1 MTDVLPMDE
10 DAVKSVEKVEKKY
23 RMTKLNQSFTRNI
36 TDAEMEDKDANGI
49 MEVLNDV
56 YETMF
61 STFKNSKMVSYFC
74 MSKQIG
80 NDDHRPHVQGYIQF
94 KRHFPNTEQMK
105 VFWDQHGDVWHSPS
119 KADAQTNVRYT
130 QGKDKDDEDTSEV
143 CWDWKEHGEA
153 DCNRIKEK
161 EAGDFFDTFQELGY
175 QAVTKDNVGTAARIH
190 NVCRMAKTAHT
201 FPVEL
206 KTKVFTT
213 RVVVLWGPSGSGK
226 SHTARTQWPGAY
238 KVPHPTSSNHVM
250 WWPDYA
256 AEETILFEEFHGQ
269 VRFNDMLEIC
279 DKWSMRLRLQGNE
292 WGWRNWTTIVF
303 TSTTHPDNWWGEM
316 CVRGAEFKRRLN
328 ANGGG
333 ILECA
338 PRIIDSIDDTKCNML
353 TSL

>member
-206 KTKVFTT
+206 KLKCLPLELLSYGDQVVAVRVTPQEPNGLEPTKYHILLAVTMLCGGLTT
-213 RVVVLWGPSGSGK
+213 QPKKQYYLKNS
-226 SHTARTQWPGAY
+226 T
-238 KVPHPTSSNHVM
+238 
-250 WWPDYA
+250 
-256 AEETILFEEFHGQ
+256 
-269 VRFNDMLEIC
+269 
-279 DKWSMRLRLQGNE
+279 DK
-292 WGWRNWTTIVF
+292 
-303 TSTTHPDNWWGEM
+303 
-316 CVRGAEFKRRLN
+316 
-328 ANGGG
+328 
-333 ILECA
+333 
-338 PRIIDSIDDTKCNML
+338 
-353 TSL
+353 